1 MEKFFTACRWRCWWR
16 KKANSNWQLASWA
29 TELNTRNHQTG
40 HRRLPAFLTYS
51 CIVRICAII
60 KRLLMH
66 VSEIWRYPVKSL
78 KGERLK
84 ETEITPL
91 GIPGDR
97 QIAVIRTING
107 RFLTSRSRPKLLGL
121 QGSINPEGV
130 PTINGHPW
138 SSDEALQLVRE
149 AAGEPVTLRQIP
161 APQAFDILPL
171 LVATDGAARYLNID
185 HRRLRPNILLADV
198 PELEERNWPGRT
210 IAIGDVRIHAEKLRD
225 RCVMTT
231 FDPDTQAQDPSVL
244 LRIVRELD
252 GSTALDSSV
261 IHSGKI
267 RVGDAAHI
275 VEH

>member
-1 MEKFFTACRWRCWWR
+1 
-16 KKANSNWQLASWA
+16 
-29 TELNTRNHQTG
+29 
-40 HRRLPAFLTYS
+40 
-51 CIVRICAII
+51 
-60 KRLLMH
+60 MH

-84 ETEITPL
+84 ETEITKL

-121 QGSINPEGV
+121 QGSINVDGV
-130 PTINGHPW
+130 PTINGHRW
-138 SSDEALQLVRE
+138 DWAEALQLVRE
-149 AAGEPVTLRQIP
+149 AACEPVTLEQVP
-161 APQAFDILPL
+161 APQAFDVLPL

-198 PELEERNWPGRT
+198 PDLEERNWPGRV

-231 FDPDTQAQDPSVL
+231 FHPDTQEQDPSVL
-244 LRIVRELD
+244 HRIVYELD

-261 IHSGKI
+261 ITPGKI
-267 RVGDAAHI
+267 RVGDAVAI
-275 VEH
+275 IDR

>member
-1 MEKFFTACRWRCWWR
+1 
-16 KKANSNWQLASWA
+16 
-29 TELNTRNHQTG
+29 
-40 HRRLPAFLTYS
+40 
-51 CIVRICAII
+51 
-60 KRLLMH
+60 MH

-78 KGERLK
+78 KGDRLN
-84 ETEITPL
+84 ETEITKF

-107 RFLTSRSRPKLLGL
+107 RFLTSRSRPKLLAL
-121 QGSINPEGV
+121 QGSINANGV
-130 PTINGHPW
+130 PTINGHRW
-138 SSDEALQLVRE
+138 DSAEALQLVRE
-149 AAGEPVTLRQIP
+149 AAGEPVTLQKIP
-161 APQAFDILPL
+161 APQAFDVLPL

-198 PELEERNWPGRT
+198 PELEERSWPGRT
-210 IAIGDVRIHAEKLRD
+210 IAIGDVRIYAEKLRD

-261 IHSGKI
+261 VTPGKI
-267 RVGDAAHI
+267 HVGDQAQI
-275 VEH
+275 IEH

>member
-1 MEKFFTACRWRCWWR
+1 
-16 KKANSNWQLASWA
+16 
-29 TELNTRNHQTG
+29 
-40 HRRLPAFLTYS
+40 
-51 CIVRICAII
+51 
-60 KRLLMH
+60 MH

-78 KGERLK
+78 KGERLQ
-84 ETEITPL
+84 ETEITKV

-97 QIAVIRTING
+97 QIAVVRTING
-107 RFLTSRSRPKLLGL
+107 RFLTSRSKPKLLGL
-121 QGSINPEGV
+121 QGSINANSV
-130 PTINGHPW
+130 PTINGYPW
-138 SSDEALQLVRE
+138 NSAGALQLVLE
-149 AAGEPVTLRQIP
+149 AAGQSVTLQQIP

-198 PELEERNWPGRT
+198 PELEERKWPGRT

-231 FDPDTQAQDPSVL
+231 FDPDTQEQDPSVL

-261 IHSGKI
+261 IAEGTI
-267 RVGDAAHI
+267 RVGDPAHI
-275 VEH
+275 IER

>member
-1 MEKFFTACRWRCWWR
+1 
-16 KKANSNWQLASWA
+16 
-29 TELNTRNHQTG
+29 
-40 HRRLPAFLTYS
+40 
-51 CIVRICAII
+51 
-60 KRLLMH
+60 MH

-78 KGERLK
+78 KGERLN
-84 ETEITPL
+84 EAEITKL

-97 QIAVIRTING
+97 QITVIRTING

-121 QGSINPEGV
+121 QGSINADGV
-130 PTINGHPW
+130 PTINGHLW
-138 SSDEALQLVRE
+138 DSNEALQLVRE
-149 AAGEPVTLRQIP
+149 AAGEPVTLEQIP
-161 APQAFDILPL
+161 APQAFDVLPL

-198 PELEERNWPGRT
+198 PDLEERNWPGRV

-244 LRIVRELD
+244 MRIISELD
-252 GSTALDSSV
+252 GSTALDSS
-261 IHSGKI
+261 IITPGKI

-275 VEH
+275 IEHE

>member
-1 MEKFFTACRWRCWWR
+1 
-16 KKANSNWQLASWA
+16 
-29 TELNTRNHQTG
+29 
-40 HRRLPAFLTYS
+40 
-51 CIVRICAII
+51 
-60 KRLLMH
+60 MH

-78 KGERLK
+78 KGERLN
-84 ETEITPL
+84 ETEITKF

-107 RFLTSRSRPKLLGL
+107 RFLTSRSRPKLLAL
-121 QGSINPEGV
+121 EGSINANGV

-138 SSDEALQLVRE
+138 DSAEALQLVRE
-149 AAGEPVTLRQIP
+149 AAGEPVTLQQVP
-161 APQAFDILPL
+161 PPQAFDVLPL
-171 LVATDGAARYLNID
+171 LVATDGAVRYLNID

-210 IAIGDVRIHAEKLRD
+210 IAIGDVRIYAEKLRD

-252 GSTALDSSV
+252 GSTALDSS
-261 IHSGKI
+261 IITPGKI

-275 VEH
+275 TEHE

>member
-1 MEKFFTACRWRCWWR
+1 
-16 KKANSNWQLASWA
+16 
-29 TELNTRNHQTG
+29 
-40 HRRLPAFLTYS
+40 
-51 CIVRICAII
+51 
-60 KRLLMH
+60 MH

-78 KGERLK
+78 KGERLN
-84 ETEITPL
+84 ETEITKL

-107 RFLTSRSRPKLLGL
+107 RFLTSRSKPKLLGL
-121 QGSINPEGV
+121 QGSINADGV
-130 PTINGHPW
+130 PTINGHLWDSP
-138 SSDEALQLVRE
+138 EALQVVRE
-149 AAGEPVTLRQIP
+149 AAGEAVSLAQIP
-161 APQAFDILPL
+161 PPQAFDVLPL
-171 LVATDGAARYLNID
+171 LVATDGAVRYLNID

-198 PELEERNWPGRT
+198 PDLEERNWPGRV

-261 IHSGKI
+261 ITPGKI
-267 RVGDAAHI
+267 RVGDQAHI
-275 VEH
+275 VDL

>member
-1 MEKFFTACRWRCWWR
+1 
-16 KKANSNWQLASWA
+16 
-29 TELNTRNHQTG
+29 
-40 HRRLPAFLTYS
+40 
-51 CIVRICAII
+51 
-60 KRLLMH
+60 MH

-78 KGERLK
+78 KGERLN
-84 ETEITPL
+84 ETEITKL

-107 RFLTSRSRPKLLGL
+107 RFLTSRSKPRLLGL
-121 QGSINPEGV
+121 QGSINANGV
-130 PTINGHPW
+130 PTINGNLW
-138 SSDEALQLVRE
+138 DSAEALELVRE
-149 AAGEPVTLRQIP
+149 AAGELVTLEQIP
-161 APQAFDILPL
+161 APQAFDVLPL

-198 PELEERNWPGRT
+198 PDLEERNWPGKI

-261 IHSGKI
+261 ITPGKI
-267 RVGDAAHI
+267 RVGDAAAI
-275 VEH
+275 VDRGSLIKDL

>member
-1 MEKFFTACRWRCWWR
+1 
-16 KKANSNWQLASWA
+16 
-29 TELNTRNHQTG
+29 
-40 HRRLPAFLTYS
+40 
-51 CIVRICAII
+51 
-60 KRLLMH
+60 MH

-78 KGERLK
+78 KGERLQ
-84 ETEITPL
+84 EAEITRL

-97 QIAVIRTING
+97 RIAVIRTLNG

-121 QGSINPEGV
+121 QGSINADGV
-130 PTINGHPW
+130 PTINGHLW
-138 SSDEALQLVRE
+138 NSSEALQLVHE
-149 AAGEPVTLRQIP
+149 AAGEAVTLQQIP

-198 PELEERNWPGRT
+198 PELEERKWPGQT

-231 FDPDTQAQDPSVL
+231 FDPDTQEQDPSVL

-261 IHSGKI
+261 TAEGTI
-267 RVGDAAHI
+267 RVGDPAHI
-275 VEH
+275 VER

>member
-1 MEKFFTACRWRCWWR
+1 
-16 KKANSNWQLASWA
+16 
-29 TELNTRNHQTG
+29 
-40 HRRLPAFLTYS
+40 
-51 CIVRICAII
+51 
-60 KRLLMH
+60 MH
-66 VSEIWRYPVKSL
+66 VSEIWRYPIKSL
-78 KGERLK
+78 KGERLQG
-84 ETEITPL
+84 TEITKL

-107 RFLTSRSRPKLLGL
+107 RFLTSRSKPKLLGL
-121 QGSINPEGV
+121 QGSINADGV
-130 PTINGHPW
+130 PTVNGHPW
-138 SSDEALQLVRE
+138 SSSAALELVRE
-149 AAGEPVTLRQIP
+149 AAGEPVTLEEIP

-171 LVATDGAARYLNID
+171 LVATDGAARYLDID

-198 PELEERNWPGRT
+198 PELEERKWPGRV

-261 IHSGKI
+261 ITPGKI
-267 RVGDAAHI
+267 RVGDQAHVI
-275 VEH
+275 DR

>member
-1 MEKFFTACRWRCWWR
+1 
-16 KKANSNWQLASWA
+16 
-29 TELNTRNHQTG
+29 
-40 HRRLPAFLTYS
+40 
-51 CIVRICAII
+51 
-60 KRLLMH
+60 MH

-78 KGERLK
+78 KGERLQ
-84 ETEITPL
+84 ETAITKL

-97 QIAVIRTING
+97 QIAVIRAING
-107 RFLTSRSRPKLLGL
+107 RFLTSRSKPKLLGL
-121 QGSINPEGV
+121 QGSINADGV
-130 PTINGHPW
+130 PTINGHLW
-138 SSDEALQLVRE
+138 NSSEALQLVHE
-149 AAGEPVTLRQIP
+149 AAGEPVTLQQIP

-231 FDPDTQAQDPSVL
+231 FDPDTQVQDPSVL

-261 IHSGKI
+261 IAEGTI
-267 RVGDAAHI
+267 RVGDPVHI

>member
-1 MEKFFTACRWRCWWR
+1 
-16 KKANSNWQLASWA
+16 
-29 TELNTRNHQTG
+29 
-40 HRRLPAFLTYS
+40 
-51 CIVRICAII
+51 
-60 KRLLMH
+60 MH
-66 VSEIWRYPVKSL
+66 VSEIWRYPIKSL

-84 ETEITPL
+84 ETEITSL

-121 QGSINPEGV
+121 QGSINADGV
-130 PTINGHPW
+130 PTINGHLW
-138 SSDEALQLVRE
+138 TSSEALRLVHE
-149 AAGEPVTLRQIP
+149 AAGEPVTLQQIP

-198 PELEERNWPGRT
+198 PDLEERKWPGQT

-231 FDPDTQAQDPSVL
+231 FDPDTQLQDPSVL

-261 IHSGKI
+261 IHPGKI
-267 RVGDAAHI
+267 RVGDQAHI
-275 VEH
+275 VDH

>member
-1 MEKFFTACRWRCWWR
+1 
-16 KKANSNWQLASWA
+16 
-29 TELNTRNHQTG
+29 
-40 HRRLPAFLTYS
+40 
-51 CIVRICAII
+51 
-60 KRLLMH
+60 MH

-78 KGERLK
+78 KGDRLN
-84 ETEITPL
+84 ETEITKF

-107 RFLTSRSRPKLLGL
+107 RFLTSRSRPKLLAL
-121 QGSINPEGV
+121 QGSINANGV

-138 SSDEALQLVRE
+138 DSAEALQLVRE
-149 AAGEPVTLRQIP
+149 AAGEPVTLQKIP
-161 APQAFDILPL
+161 APQAFDVLPL

-210 IAIGDVRIHAEKLRD
+210 IAIGDVRIYAEKLRD

-261 IHSGKI
+261 VTPGKI
-267 RVGDAAHI
+267 HVGDQAQI
-275 VEH
+275 IEH